1 MHGLSTYTC
10 TLPVYPCWLAS
21 LLSRLDGIYT
31 GWADHLLSS
40 LPLHAGGIPV
50 GYRYQ
55 AKSHSE
61 STHEIP
67 IEDFEYAEKDY
78 RRILRELEV
87 FVESSDEREIPPVF
101 SKVFVIIIRS
111 ERKG

>member
-1 MHGLSTYTC
+1 MWFMYCL
-10 TLPVYPCWLAS
+10 
-21 LLSRLDGIYT
+21 
-31 GWADHLLSS
+31 
-40 LPLHAGGIPV
+40 LHAGRIPV

-78 RRILRELEV
+78 RRILRELEH
-87 FVESSDEREIPPVF
+87 FVESSDEKEIPPVF
-101 SKVFVIIIRS
+101 SKVFIVPLQSLLHTHARA
-111 ERKG
+111 RTHAHAHAHAHTHTHMPL

>member
-1 MHGLSTYTC
+1 MYC
-10 TLPVYPCWLAS
+10 F
-21 LLSRLDGIYT
+21 
-31 GWADHLLSS
+31 
-40 LPLHAGGIPV
+40 LHAGRIPV

-78 RRILRELEV
+78 RRILRELEL
-87 FVESSDEREIPPVF
+87 FVESSDEKEIPPVF
-101 SKVFVIIIRS
+101 SKVLQIHMHTHTTVIIVCSNPHICVHSVITQSGRS
-111 ERKG
+111 GVCSG